1 MKNVE
6 TQTGTSEASFTNI
19 IQEMEERLL
28 GIEDT
33 IENRYPGQKKKN

>member
-6 TQTGTSEASFTNI
+6 TPTGTSEASNI

-33 IENRYPGQKKKN
+33 IENRYPDQKKKN